1 MRQHTYHLG
10 YIRCSILHLAPFKFL
25 VVHIH
30 GSNNVV
36 ADCLA
41 RMFEDNSQK
50 PPTPARQDELDDS
63 TKFVTLVQEV
73 PASSESLFQHQ
84 KRH

>member
-1 MRQHTYHLG
+1 
-10 YIRCSILHLAPFKFL
+10 
-25 VVHIH
+25 
-30 GSNNVV
+30 
-36 ADCLA
+36 
-41 RMFEDNSQK
+41 MFEDNSQK